1 MNTVKLQSTC
11 QQKKKIIAFL
21 YTHNE
26 LTKREFKY
34 LVVNLTKEVKDL
46 CTENYKML
54 KKLKTQKN
62 GKNFYMNGMDESILF
77 NVHIT

>member
-1 MNTVKLQSTC
+1 MLSERKM
-11 QQKKKIIAFL
+11 KKTISLTIASKII
-21 YTHNE
+21 
-26 LTKREFKY
+26 KY
-34 LVVNLTKEVKDL
+34 LEINITEQVKDL